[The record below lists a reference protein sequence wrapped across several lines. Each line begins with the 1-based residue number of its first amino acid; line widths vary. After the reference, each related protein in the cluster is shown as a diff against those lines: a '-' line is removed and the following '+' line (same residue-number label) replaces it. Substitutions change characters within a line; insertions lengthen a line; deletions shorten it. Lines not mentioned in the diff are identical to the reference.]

1 MADTDVSVPTP
12 RRVLHWFRRDLRLG
26 DNPALEHLGQGPA
39 QDPAQDPAQPGDQL
53 LAVYIHAPEEE
64 APWQPGA
71 ASRWWL
77 HQSLAALQAQLAE
90 QGIPLLFFRGASAP
104 VLSTLCAQLR
114 IDVLSWNRRYEPAL
128 WARDRAVAE
137 RISAQGVALAV
148 WDDGVLCPP
157 GRLLNQQ
164 GLPYRVYGPFMRQLR
179 QRLLP
184 ETAPLPLGPAQLPR
198 LRPVPLDQAPELG
211 CSLEQLGLLD
221 AHPWHERLHQHWQP
235 GERAAWARLEGF
247 LQAAI
252 DNYAEDRDRPDRA
265 GTSRLSPH
273 LHFGEISPQR
283 ILGNL
288 QPLLAG
294 EGGGQ
299 AGLSAERLF
308 SQLGWREFARHL
320 LWHFPDSHGQS
331 LDRRYDGLWQ
341 EDAERLRRWQRGTTG
356 IALVDAGMAE
366 LWQSGWMHNRVRM
379 VAGSLLT
386 KNLGI
391 PWQAGACWF
400 WDTLVDADLANN
412 SLGWQWIAGCG
423 ADAAPYFRVF
433 NPDLQAK
440 KFDPQGRYQA
450 RWLSS
455 GPLPAPMVDLA
466 ASRDQALARYQRQ
479 VRGGAGIRKDA
490 K

>member
-1 MADTDVSVPTP
+1 MADPCLSPDAPSAIAP
-12 RRVLHWFRRDLRLG
+12 RRVLHWFRRDLRLA
-26 DNPALEHLGQGPA
+26 DNPALEAIGQR
-39 QDPAQDPAQPGDQL
+39 GDSL

-77 HQSLAALQAQLAE
+77 HHSLAALRDRLAR
-90 QGIPLLFFRGASAP
+90 QGICLLFFHGETGP
-104 VLSTLCAQLR
+104 ILSRLCAQLG
-114 IDVLSWNRRYEPAL
+114 IDTLSWNRRYEPRLWQRDQLLAEAL
-128 WARDRAVAE
+128 
-137 RISAQGVALAV
+137 SAQGLALEA

-157 GRLLNQQ
+157 GQLLNQQ
-164 GLPYRVYGPFMRQLR
+164 GRPYRVYGPFMRRL
-179 QRLLP
+179 RLL
-184 ETAPLPLGPAQLPR
+184 TDSAPLPLGPPLPPR
-198 LRPVPLDQAPELG
+198 LRPLPLDQALAPG

-221 AHPWHERLHQHWQP
+221 AQPWHEKLHDHWQP
-235 GERAAWARLEGF
+235 GEGAAWARLEGF
-247 LQAAI
+247 LQAPI
-252 DNYAEDRDRPDRA
+252 DHYAEDRDRPGRA

-283 ILGNL
+283 VLGNV

-294 EGGGQ
+294 EGGGRPGQ
-299 AGLSAERLF
+299 SAERLYN
-308 SQLGWREFARHL
+308 QLGWREFARHL
-320 LWHFPDSHGQS
+320 LWHFPDSDLQS
-331 LDRRYDGLWQ
+331 LDGRFDALWQ
-341 EDAERLRRWQRGTTG
+341 EDAEWLRRWQDGRTG

-391 PWQAGACWF
+391 PWQAGARWF

-433 NPDLQAK
+433 NPQLQAK

-450 RWLSS
+450 RWLGSD
-455 GPLPAPMVDLA
+455 PLPEPIIDLA
-466 ASRDQALARYQRQ
+466 SSRTQALARYQGMRQ
-479 VRGGAGIRKDA
+479 SNPA
-490 K
+490 